1 MKRIFLVLLATA
13 FMFTGCSNKK
23 AESKVQKKSLAVFVP
38 GIMADSPIYA
48 KLAEGAQKAV
58 EEYNKDKS
66 DAEKADIYV
75 MEAGTNQAEWGPK
88 ITSLAATGKYDVII
102 SSNPSLP
109 GLVEPICNQF
119 PKQKFIL
126 LDAEMS
132 GNDKVFTVAYEQTE
146 EAYLTGY
153 IAGLMSKNHKVALV
167 AAQDYPAM
175 NNVLYP
181 NFERGAKDAVEGTT
195 CDYRVVGNWY
205 DASKGMEISES
216 LIKTGVDVILPIC
229 GGASQGVIASAVN
242 NGTYITWFD
251 SNGFSKAPG
260 TIISSAMVVQDK
272 MTFEVTMKYLKDSVN
287 WGTAE
292 KAGLKEGYIEFIEDD
307 PLYIETVPED
317 VRAKMNALI
326 KELQSK

>member
-1 MKRIFLVLLATA
+1 MKKIILSCMAALALL
-13 FMFTGCSNKK
+13 TGCS
-23 AESKVQKKSLAVFVP
+23 KKSENKSIAVFVP

-48 KLAEGAQKAV
+48 KLAEGAQNAVAEFNKGKDDASKA
-58 EEYNKDKS
+58 E
-66 DAEKADIYV
+66 IFI

-88 ITSLAATGKYDVII
+88 ITSLCAARKYDVII

-109 GLVEPICNQF
+109 GLVAPICEQF
-119 PKQKFIL
+119 PDQKFIL
-126 LDAEMS
+126 LDAEME
-132 GNDKVFTVAYEQTE
+132 GNNKVFSVAYEQTE

-153 IAGLMSKNHKVALV
+153 IAGLMSKNHKVALI

-205 DASKGMEISES
+205 DGSKGMEISES

-260 TIISSAMVVQDK
+260 TIISSAMVLQDK
-272 MTFEVTMKYLKDSVN
+272 MTAQVTADYLNDKTE
-287 WGTAE
+287 WG
-292 KAGLKEGYIEFIEDD
+292 KNKNVGLKEGFIEFIQDD

-317 VRAKMNALI
+317 VRKKVSDLI

>member
-1 MKRIFLVLLATA
+1 MKKTLFTLAAAVLLLS
-13 FMFTGCSNKK
+13 GCSG
-23 AESKVQKKSLAVFVP
+23 KKSEKKSIAVFVP

-58 EEYNKDKS
+58 EDFNADKDEKNK
-66 DAEKADIYV
+66 AEIYV

-88 ITSLAATGKYDVII
+88 ILSLAATQKYEVII

-109 GLVEPICNQF
+109 GLVEPISKQF
-119 PKQKFIL
+119 PAQKFIL
-126 LDAEMS
+126 MDAEMS
-132 GNDKVFTVAYEQTE
+132 GNDKVFTVGYEQTE

-167 AAQDYPAM
+167 SAQDYPAM

-181 NFERGAKDAVEGTT
+181 NFEKGAKDAVEGTT

-205 DASKGMEISES
+205 DASKGMEIAES
-216 LIKTGVDVILPIC
+216 LIKAGVDVMLPIC
-229 GGASQGVIASAVN
+229 GGASQGVIAAAVN

-260 TIISSAMVVQDK
+260 TIISSAMVLQDK
-272 MTFEVTMKYLKDSVN
+272 MTYGVTTKYLENSIS

-292 KAGLKEGYIEFIEDD
+292 KAGLKEGYIEFLEDD
-307 PLYIETVPED
+307 PLYIQTVPED
-317 VRAKMNALI
+317 VRAKMSALV

>member
-1 MKRIFLVLLATA
+1 MKKTALFLMAAALL
-13 FMFTGCSNKK
+13 FSGCSSKK
-23 AESKVQKKSLAVFVP
+23 SESKKSIAVFVP

-48 KLAEGAQKAV
+48 KLAEGAQSAV
-58 EEYNKDKS
+58 EEFNNGKDDSAK
-66 DAEKADIYV
+66 AEIFI

-88 ITSLAATGKYDVII
+88 ITSLCATGKYDVII

-109 GLVEPICNQF
+109 GLVEPISAQF

-126 LDAEMS
+126 LDAEMT
-132 GNDKVFTVAYEQTE
+132 GNQNVFTVGYEQTE

-181 NFERGAKDAVEGTT
+181 NFEKGAKDAVPGTT
-195 CDYRVVGNWY
+195 SDYRVVGNWY
-205 DASKGMEISES
+205 DAAKGMEISES

-229 GGASQGVIASAVN
+229 GGASQGVIAAAVN

-260 TIISSAMVVQDK
+260 TIISSAMVIQDK
-272 MTFEVTMKYLKDSVN
+272 MTAQVTTDYLNDKTE
-287 WGTAE
+287 WGTAK
-292 KAGLKEGYIEFIEDD
+292 KAGLKEGFIEFIQDD
-307 PLYIETVPED
+307 PLYIETVPADIRE
-317 VRAKMNALI
+317 KMSNLV
-326 KELQSK
+326 KELQK

>member
-1 MKRIFLVLLATA
+1 MKKTLFAFAAAALL
-13 FMFTGCSNKK
+13 FSSCSG
-23 AESKVQKKSLAVFVP
+23 KKSEKKSIAVFVP

-48 KLAEGAQKAV
+48 KLAEGAQAAV
-58 EEYNKDKS
+58 EEFNSGKEDS
-66 DAEKADIYV
+66 EKAEIYI

-88 ITSLAATGKYDVII
+88 VLSLAATQKYDVII

-109 GLVEPICNQF
+109 DLVKPVSAQF

-126 LDAEMS
+126 LDAEME
-132 GNDKVFTVAYEQTE
+132 GNQNVFTVAYEQTE

-167 AAQDYPAM
+167 SAQDYPAM
-175 NNVLYP
+175 NNILYP
-181 NFERGAKDAVEGTT
+181 NFERGAKDAFEGTT

-242 NGTYITWFD
+242 NGTYIAWFD

-272 MTFEVTMKYLKDSVN
+272 MTYEVTMKYLNDSVN
-287 WGTAE
+287 WGAAE

-307 PLYIETVPED
+307 PLYIQTVPET
-317 VRAKMNALI
+317 VRVKMNALV
-326 KELQSK
+326 KELQTK

>member
-1 MKRIFLVLLATA
+1 MKKTA
-13 FMFTGCSNKK
+13 LCLMAAAILFSGCANKK
-23 AESKVQKKSLAVFVP
+23 TESKKSIAVFVP

-58 EEYNKDKS
+58 EDFNSGKDDS
-66 DAEKADIYV
+66 AKADFFI

-88 ITSLAATGKYDVII
+88 ITSLCATGKYDVII

-109 GLVEPICNQF
+109 GLVEPISAQF

-126 LDAEMS
+126 LDAEMA
-132 GNDKVFTVAYEQTE
+132 GNEKVFTVGYEQTE

-181 NFERGAKDAVEGTT
+181 NFEKGAKDAVQGTT

-216 LIKTGVDVILPIC
+216 LIKAGVDVILPIC

-260 TIISSAMVVQDK
+260 TIISSAMVLQDK
-272 MTFEVTMKYLKDSVN
+272 MTYGVTKKYLEDKID
-287 WGTAE
+287 WGKAE
-292 KAGLKEGYIEFIEDD
+292 KAGLKDGYIEFIQDD
-307 PLYIETVPED
+307 PFYIETVPAE
-317 VRAKMNALI
+317 VRAKMADLV
-326 KELQSK
+326 KKLQSK